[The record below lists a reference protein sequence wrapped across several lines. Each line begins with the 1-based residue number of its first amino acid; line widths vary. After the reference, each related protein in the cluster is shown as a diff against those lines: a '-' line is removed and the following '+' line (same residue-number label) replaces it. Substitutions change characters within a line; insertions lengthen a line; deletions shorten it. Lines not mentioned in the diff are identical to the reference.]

1 MYYWSVGLQEI
12 EYLLNICKKSSY
24 YMSGFFSDMSS
35 RQKWQDQ
42 IGSSMHVI
50 IRSDYVFESDFM
62 TVNCHKR

>member
-1 MYYWSVGLQEI
+1 
-12 EYLLNICKKSSY
+12 
-24 YMSGFFSDMSS
+24 MSGFFSDMSS

-42 IGSSMHVI
+42 IGSSMQVI